1 VFTVL
6 VQITFPILAHVAPL
20 WSWSAHERHGRI
32 VSATA
37 AIHQAQ
43 KIQPMLR
50 KSGRCLSELSGWVQ
64 DPEDKPGVLITWV
77 KDTDT
82 RLTFECNQREKT
94 FWISISY
101 PRDNFGHVEGTFV
114 GPLKI
119 NYRQSSSMKNKAISW
134 DENTLGLAE
143 LLAGGK

>member
-20 WSWSAHERHGRI
+20 WSWSAHE
-32 VSATA
+32 
-37 AIHQAQ
+37 QAQ

-134 DENTLGLAE
+134 DENTDWRNFLPEESECQCA
-143 LLAGGK
+143 AA